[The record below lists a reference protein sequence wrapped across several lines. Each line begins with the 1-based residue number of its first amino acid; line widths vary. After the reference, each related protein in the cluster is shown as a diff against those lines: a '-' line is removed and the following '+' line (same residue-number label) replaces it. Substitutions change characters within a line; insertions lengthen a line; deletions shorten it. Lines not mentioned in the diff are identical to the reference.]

1 MEEKVKELLEKQLE
15 LLSEQSASNDEE
27 LPQLS
32 RAMVEIASLLLNLNS
47 CNYVSSGN
55 SITA

>member
-1 MEEKVKELLEKQLE
+1 MDQKVKALLEKQLE
-15 LLSEQSASNDEE
+15 LLSEQSTSNDEE

-32 RAMVEIASLLLNLNS
+32 HAMVEIAKLLLNLDS